1 MKVKLFFASPAF
13 PVAAERFSC
22 VLSHKILLFP
32 NYPEDGKPKEK
43 EHLCPAPTGR
53 EENSF
58 QAISIFKIGLV
69 SRKSP

>member
-1 MKVKLFFASPAF
+1 
-13 PVAAERFSC
+13 
-22 VLSHKILLFP
+22 LFP

-53 EENSF
+53 GENSF
-58 QAISIFKIGLV
+58 QAISILKIGLV